1 MTTPN
6 ELEKLKAAMREASAA
21 ERPDPADR
29 AAGLE
34 RLLAAEAAAPPP
46 SSRGKLAVRAGVLAT
61 IALLI
66 AWWFSMRGPA
76 VTPRPVVIP
85 EVVDAG
91 APPLVVVV
99 PPPAIVEPEPPPTV
113 VELVDAG
120 TQPAKPAAKP
130 QPSEE
135 DPDLLARE
143 LALLD
148 RARQQLHTQTPGAL
162 ATLDAYDKEFP
173 KGSLRIEAQLV
184 RLEVLMKLDR
194 RDDATRLA
202 AKLIAKDRDG
212 LVKKRVERII
222 EAP

>member
-6 ELEKLKAAMREASAA
+6 DLEKLKAAMREASAA
-21 ERPDPADR
+21 ERPAPADR

-46 SSRGKLAVRAGVLAT
+46 SSRGKLAVRAGILVT

-66 AWWFSMRGPA
+66 AWWFATRGPA
-76 VTPRPVVIP
+76 VTPLPVVVL

-113 VELVDAG
+113 VEIVDAG
-120 TQPAKPAAKP
+120 TQPPKPAAKP

-148 RARQQLHTQTPGAL
+148 RARQQLRTQTPDAL
-162 ATLDAYDKEFP
+162 ATLDAYEKEFP